1 MLSNMV
7 KHVLIIED
15 DQDIQEVIR
24 EFLLAKDYL
33 VTTASDG
40 LEGLRKFNEQAFD
53 LVILDIMMPILS
65 GYEVAK
71 AIRKNTDVPIIMLT
85 ALGDDQDQIKG
96 FDLGIDDYITKP
108 FSFDIL
114 IKRVEAV
121 LRRCSD
127 KAVSNIIGF
136 NELRMDCDSY
146 RVYVNDEEIRLTTK
160 EFQILQTLLLNRGK
174 VITRE
179 SMLDNIWGYDFYGD
193 TRLIDTHIKNIRKK
207 LNLPYIKTI
216 KGVGYKIDD

>member
-1 MLSNMV
+1 MV

-40 LEGLRKFNEQAFD
+40 LEGLRRFNEKTFD

-65 GYEVAK
+65 GFEVAK
-71 AIRKNTDVPIIMLT
+71 AIRKTTDIPIIMLT
-85 ALGDDQDQIKG
+85 DLGDDQDQIKG

-108 FSFDIL
+108 FSFDVL

-127 KAVSNIIGF
+127 KSVSNTNEF
-136 NELRMDCDSY
+136 NELRMDCDAY
-146 RVYVNDEEIRLTTK
+146 RVYVNDDEIRLTTK
-160 EFQILQTLLLNRGK
+160 EFQILQTLLINHGK

-193 TRLIDTHIKNIRKK
+193 VRLIDTHIKNIRRK

>member
-1 MLSNMV
+1 MDLTV

-40 LEGLRKFNEQAFD
+40 LEGLRRFNEKTFD

-65 GYEVAK
+65 GFEVAK
-71 AIRKNTDVPIIMLT
+71 AIRKTTDIPIIMLT
-85 ALGDDQDQIKG
+85 DLGDDQDQIKG

-108 FSFDIL
+108 FSFDVL

-127 KAVSNIIGF
+127 KSVSNTNEF
-136 NELRMDCDSY
+136 NELRMDCDAY
-146 RVYVNDEEIRLTTK
+146 RVYVNDDEIRLTTK
-160 EFQILQTLLLNRGK
+160 EFQILQTLLINRGK

-193 TRLIDTHIKNIRKK
+193 VRLIDTHIKNIRRK

>member
-1 MLSNMV
+1 MA

-40 LEGLRKFNEQAFD
+40 LEGLRKFNEQIFD
-53 LVILDIMMPILS
+53 LVILDIMIPILS
-65 GYEVAK
+65 GYELAK
-71 AIRKNTDVPIIMLT
+71 AIRKKSDIPIIMLT

-108 FSFDIL
+108 FSFDVL

-127 KAVSNIIGF
+127 KGVSNIIEF
-136 NELRMDCDSY
+136 NELRMDCDAY
-146 RVYVNDEEIRLTTK
+146 RVYVSEDEIRLTTK
-160 EFQILQTLLLNRGK
+160 EFQILQTLLINRGK

-179 SMLDNIWGYDFYGD
+179 SILDNIWGYDFYGD

-216 KGVGYKIDD
+216 KGVGYKMVV

>member
-1 MLSNMV
+1 MAN
-7 KHVLIIED
+7 HVLVIED

-40 LEGLRKFNEQAFD
+40 LEGLKKFNEQVFD

-71 AIRKNTDVPIIMLT
+71 AIREKSDVPIIMLT
-85 ALGDDQDQIKG
+85 ALGEEQDQIKG
-96 FDLGIDDYITKP
+96 FDLGIDDYIKKP

-121 LRRCSD
+121 LRRCCSD
-127 KAVSNIIGF
+127 KTVSNIIEF

-146 RVYVNDEEIRLTTK
+146 RVYVNDEEIILTTK
-160 EFQILQTLLLNRGK
+160 EFKILQTLLLNRGK

-179 SMLDNIWGYDFYGD
+179 RLLDNIWGYDFF
-193 TRLIDTHIKNIRKK
+193 
-207 LNLPYIKTI
+207 
-216 KGVGYKIDD
+216 GVIVSSSGVKIV

>member
-1 MLSNMV
+1 MV

-24 EFLLAKDYL
+24 EFLLAKDYF

-40 LEGLRKFNEQAFD
+40 LEGLRRFNEQTFD

-65 GYEVAK
+65 GFEVAK
-71 AIRKNTDVPIIMLT
+71 AIRKTTDIPIIMLT

-108 FSFDIL
+108 FSFDVL

-127 KAVSNIIGF
+127 KSVSNTIEF
-136 NELRMDCDSY
+136 NELRMDCDAY
-146 RVYVNDEEIRLTTK
+146 RVYVNDDEIRLTTK
-160 EFQILQTLLLNRGK
+160 EFQILQTLLINHGK

-193 TRLIDTHIKNIRKK
+193 VRLIDTHIKNIRRK